1 MLNLSSIFVVQPH
14 NEETSM
20 ADIATKKIFENE
32 RFALW
37 EMVLEPGERTEVHTH
52 THDYVFY
59 VLEGSTGEVSDK
71 DGNPVGALEMKAGD
85 SYFFRIEGRELVS
98 GDFRIPLT
106 HSARNVGKTR
116 FREILVESK

>member
-1 MLNLSSIFVVQPH
+1 MLHLSSIFVIQPH
-14 NEETSM
+14 NSGGGM
-20 ADIATKKIFENE
+20 ADIGSKKIFENE
-32 RFALW
+32 KFALW
-37 EMVLEPGERTEVHTH
+37 EMVLEPGERTPVHTH

-85 SYFFRIEGRELVS
+85 SYFFQIEGRELVS

>member
-1 MLNLSSIFVVQPH
+1 
-14 NEETSM
+14 M

-32 RFALW
+32 KLSVW
-37 EMVLEPGERTEVHTH
+37 EMVLDPGERTEVHTH
-52 THDYVFY
+52 SHDYLFY

-71 DGNPVGALEMKAGD
+71 DGNVVGALEMKAGD
-85 SYFFRIEGRELVS
+85 SYFFRIEGQELVS

-106 HSARNVGKTR
+106 HSARNVGSTR

>member
-1 MLNLSSIFVVQPH
+1 
-14 NEETSM
+14 M
-20 ADIATKKIFENE
+20 ADIATRKIFENE
-32 RFALW
+32 KFTFW
-37 EMVLEPGERTEVHTH
+37 EMVLEPGEQTEVHTH
-52 THDYVFY
+52 THDYLFY

-71 DGNPVGALEMKAGD
+71 HGNPVGALEMKAGD
-85 SYFFRIEGRELVS
+85 SYFFKIEGQELVS

>member
-1 MLNLSSIFVVQPH
+1 
-14 NEETSM
+14 M
-20 ADIATKKIFENE
+20 AEIATRKIFENDK
-32 RFALW
+32 FALW
-37 EMVLEPGERTEVHTH
+37 ELVLEPGEHTEVHTH

>member
-1 MLNLSSIFVVQPH
+1 
-14 NEETSM
+14 M

-32 RFALW
+32 KFALW

-52 THDYVFY
+52 SHNYVFY

-71 DGNPVGALEMKAGD
+71 HGNPVGALEMKAGE
-85 SYFFRIEGRELVS
+85 SYFFQIQGQELVS

>member
-1 MLNLSSIFVVQPH
+1 
-14 NEETSM
+14 M
-20 ADIATKKIFENE
+20 AEIATKKIFEKDT
-32 RFALW
+32 FALW
-37 EMVLEPGERTEVHTH
+37 EMVLEPGEQTEVHTH

-85 SYFFRIEGRELVS
+85 SYFFKMEGRELVS
-98 GDFRIPLT
+98 GEFRIPLT
-106 HSARNVGKTR
+106 HSARNVGTTR

>member
-1 MLNLSSIFVVQPH
+1 
-14 NEETSM
+14 M

-32 RFALW
+32 KFALW
-37 EMVLEPGERTEVHTH
+37 EMVLEPGESTEVHTH
-52 THDYVFY
+52 SNDYVFY

-71 DGNPVGALEMKAGD
+71 HGNPVGALEMKAGD
-85 SYFFRIEGRELVS
+85 SYFFRIEGKELVS

>member
-1 MLNLSSIFVVQPH
+1 
-14 NEETSM
+14 M
-20 ADIATKKIFENE
+20 ADIATRKIFENE
-32 RFALW
+32 KFALW

-52 THDYVFY
+52 SHDYVFY

-85 SYFFRIEGRELVS
+85 SYFFQIEGRELVS